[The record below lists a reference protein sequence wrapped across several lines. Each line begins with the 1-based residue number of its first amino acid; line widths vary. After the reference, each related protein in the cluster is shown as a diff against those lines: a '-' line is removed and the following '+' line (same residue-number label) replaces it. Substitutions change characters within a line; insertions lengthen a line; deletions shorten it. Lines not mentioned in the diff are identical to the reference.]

1 VRSQRLARTSAPY
14 RAPGRTT
21 KFTFERGGRDFSTCD
36 RAVLDILNPHLVQ
49 LRRAGES
56 RGRLRA
62 ALALHE
68 STEAAVVL
76 LEVDD
81 RIAFARTAAR
91 ELIDRYFGENGAG
104 LPDSVASWL
113 RERRRTATT
122 EPLRIE
128 TGERVGQRQI
138 AVTLDV
144 YTHVMPLDEIPESAY
159 LEVKPSLEL
168 DARQQYDTIVT
179 SASRAR
185 YPAASRRSVGVLDDR
200 RWQPMPS
207 SKTTGALGANGRN
220 VGFLELGGRAC
231 RSRN

>member
-1 VRSQRLARTSAPY
+1 MA
-14 RAPGRTT
+14 
-21 KFTFERGGRDFSTCD
+21 EDST
-36 RAVLDILNPHLVQ
+36 
-49 LRRAGES
+49 
-56 RGRLRA
+56 
-62 ALALHE
+62 
-68 STEAAVVL
+68 
-76 LEVDD
+76 
-81 RIAFARTAAR
+81 TAAR
-91 ELIDRYFGENGAG
+91 ASGAAEAQADGTRAGSETTTSTCHVVHDDQIGELHLSR
-104 LPDSVASWL
+104 
-113 RERRRTATT
+113 
-122 EPLRIE
+122 E

-207 SKTTGALGANGRN
+207 SKTTDALGANGRN